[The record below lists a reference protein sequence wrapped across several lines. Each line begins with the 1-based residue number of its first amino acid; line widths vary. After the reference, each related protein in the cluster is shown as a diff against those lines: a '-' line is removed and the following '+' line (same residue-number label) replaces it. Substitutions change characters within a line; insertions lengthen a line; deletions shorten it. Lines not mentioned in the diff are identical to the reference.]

1 MLDLFGNH
9 IVGFLITRLIT
20 SFGLSQKTLKNLTL
34 ACKISNYSPFHLSL
48 PFEHLGQ
55 SGNFLF
61 CFRTETVTQMPGV
74 LKIYSA
80 FIFR

>member
-20 SFGLSQKTLKNLTL
+20 SFGLSQKKLKNLTL
-34 ACKISNYSPFHLSL
+34 ACKISNYSPLHLSL

-55 SGNFLF
+55 SAGNFLLAHLS
-61 CFRTETVTQMPGV
+61 RRLTGELIG
-74 LKIYSA
+74 
-80 FIFR
+80 